1 MSPYL
6 VGDMLLY
13 SAFRHYLFQLFA
25 HRPIVDFP
33 ENQLVFRQIL
43 VPFDYLQGNIQ
54 QLHLERDICLVPF
67 RQYPFLT
74 VHLHYFIRC
83 EFFHI
88 HERQGGEAGENEQV
102 SHQCEGG
109 VVKLVRHDSF
119 DFVLC
124 QIPVPEIVLAE
135 NPNKKRSFIV
145 IDGKQRLLTL
155 AGFIDNNKYKYWDK
169 PVLKGLKVLKDLN
182 KLKYVDLDEKSKR
195 EFDNSSLRCTVITNF
210 KDIQILYDIF
220 YRLNSGSESLS
231 TQELRQALNK
241 GEFADY
247 LVETT
252 NTLQPIHSVMNLSEP
267 DKRLRDIENLLRL
280 FAFTMYPKEYKGN
293 LKKFLDDKMGDIT
306 KNWGETHLKIKEQY
320 EKINSAIDLLKE
332 TFGDYKIIG
341 RKYDEDAFSNR
352 FNKVL
357 FEVEIFYFLH
367 LDKNILSSKE
377 TFITALKKLCTEDAD
392 FRASIESST
401 KNIEYYK
408 IRYAKFQEL
417 INKSFRLN
425 LAINPFL

>member
-1 MSPYL
+1 M
-6 VGDMLLY
+6 
-13 SAFRHYLFQLFA
+13 
-25 HRPIVDFP
+25 
-33 ENQLVFRQIL
+33 
-43 VPFDYLQGNIQ
+43 
-54 QLHLERDICLVPF
+54 
-67 RQYPFLT
+67 
-74 VHLHYFIRC
+74 FIY
-83 EFFHI
+83 
-88 HERQGGEAGENEQV
+88 
-102 SHQCEGG
+102 
-109 VVKLVRHDSF
+109 
-119 DFVLC
+119 
-124 QIPVPEIVLAE
+124 
-135 NPNKKRSFIV
+135 
-145 IDGKQRLLTL
+145 
-155 AGFIDNNKYKYWDK
+155 NNKYKYWDK
-169 PVLKGLKVLKDLN
+169 PVLKGLKVLKELN
-182 KLKYVDLDEKSKR
+182 KSKYTDLDEKSKR

-252 NTLQPIHSVMNLSEP
+252 NTIQPIHSVMNLSEP

-306 KNWGETHLKIKEQY
+306 RDWGNLHLEIKQQY
-320 EKINSAIDLLKE
+320 EKINSAIDLLKA
-332 TFGDYKIIG
+332 TFGEYKFIG
-341 RKYDEDAFSNR
+341 RKYDEDTFSNR

-367 LDKNILSSKE
+367 LDNSILSKKE
-377 TFITALKKLCTEDAD
+377 VFITSFKKLCTKDSD

-408 IRYAKFQEL
+408 IRYVKFQEL
-417 INKSFRLN
+417 INKSFELN